1 MWLAKEVLYRGGS
14 WSWVHPHI
22 KVYFLIIKG
31 MFIFYCP
38 VGALKRMYLLSSAQ
52 RVSDP
57 VFTFTTLLGTKPIT
71 YGKFTKSL
79 KWLLNS

>member
-1 MWLAKEVLYRGGS
+1 MWWIIVLGAS
-14 WSWVHPHI
+14 PC
-22 KVYFLIIKG
+22 KG
-31 MFIFYCP
+31 VFIFHCS

-52 RVSDP
+52 QGSDP
-57 VFTFTTLLGTKPIT
+57 VFIFTTLLGTKPTT